1 MDNDLKE
8 SINYCKEM
16 EVEDDSELFRMCADT
31 LSNKSSKVE
40 ENLNRLET
48 IQRRGNNDNNR

>member
-16 EVEDDSELFRMCADT
+16 EVGDDSELFRMCADT
-31 LSNKSSKVE
+31 LSNKASRVE
-40 ENLNRLET
+40 ENLNRMEA
-48 IQRRGNNDNNR
+48 IRRVHNDKNDV